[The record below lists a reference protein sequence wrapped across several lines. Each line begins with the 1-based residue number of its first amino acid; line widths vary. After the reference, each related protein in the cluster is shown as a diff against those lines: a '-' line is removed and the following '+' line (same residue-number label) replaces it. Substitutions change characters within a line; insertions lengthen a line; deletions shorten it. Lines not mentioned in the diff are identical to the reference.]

1 MALLVVAFV
10 VGGLLA
16 VTIGRDDGAE
26 DRAAPVTTAS
36 SDVGAASGAPPDDRN
51 SATTDLS
58 VGTPTDSDSAAPEGS
73 TPVAGESAPDSVAD
87 TALETQQ
94 TASGSAPG
102 VTTEVAPPTAPPE
115 VDAAAYVVFDSTNGV
130 RLASKNADQQL
141 AIGSLF
147 KLLTAYVVMEAGEPE
162 KEVVVPPLQVDQFES
177 QIGLIAGERLSRAV
191 LMRAMLIVSGNDAAR
206 VLATDVAGSEAEFV
220 TMMNAAAGELGLT
233 GTQAANAVGLDDPAA
248 HSTADDV
255 LVMARVLMSDPVF
268 RETAARPSAK
278 LHGAELPATNDL
290 LRTYNGADGIKTG
303 RTTDA
308 GYCIAGSA
316 TRDGRSVY
324 VVVLGSSSD
333 DARLA
338 ASTALL
344 DWAFA
349 QPAP

>member
-1 MALLVVAFV
+1 LVVVLLMVAFV

-16 VTIGRDDGAE
+16 VTIGRDDAAQG
-26 DRAAPVTTAS
+26 RNAPVTTAS
-36 SDVGAASGAPPDDRN
+36 SDVGAGAPADGTIIAASDPSAERSNSGDGTMPDTSTSGA
-51 SATTDLS
+51 
-58 VGTPTDSDSAAPEGS
+58 GDSAA
-73 TPVAGESAPDSVAD
+73 DSVAD
-87 TALETQQ
+87 TALDTQQ
-94 TASGSAPG
+94 AAADSAPG
-102 VTTEVAPPTAPPE
+102 VTTEVAPATAPPE
-115 VDAAAYVVFDSTNGV
+115 VDAAAYVVFDATNGV

-233 GTQAANAVGLDDPAA
+233 DTRAANVVGLDDPAA
-248 HSTADDV
+248 HSTANDV
-255 LVMARVLMSDPVF
+255 LVMARELMSDPVF

-278 LHGAELPATNDL
+278 LHGAEMPATNDL
-290 LRTYNGADGIKTG
+290 LRTYEGADGIKTG

-316 TRDGRSVY
+316 TREGRSVY

-333 DARLA
+333 DTRLA

-349 QPAP
+349 QPAS